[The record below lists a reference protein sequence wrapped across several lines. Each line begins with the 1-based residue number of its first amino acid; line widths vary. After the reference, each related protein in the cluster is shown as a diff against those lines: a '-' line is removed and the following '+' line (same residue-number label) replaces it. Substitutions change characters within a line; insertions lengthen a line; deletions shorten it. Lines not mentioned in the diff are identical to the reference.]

1 MKMKIILFASCA
13 VLCGVTTM
21 AVAADRVRPGQWETT
36 LSVLGQTI
44 TRPSCL
50 SKADA
55 DAINGNE
62 ASIRAYAERV
72 SQPAACK
79 VKDVHIDGNT
89 VSVTSMCASGKENV
103 GKTTY
108 HGDRYETVNT
118 NGTKATAKLVG
129 QCQ

>member
-1 MKMKIILFASCA
+1 MTMKIILLASCA
-13 VLCGVTTM
+13 VMCGATTT

-36 LSVLGQTI
+36 LTVFGQTM

-62 ASIRAYAERV
+62 ASIRAYTERV

-79 VKDVHIDGNT
+79 VKEVHIDGNT
-89 VSVTSMCASGKENV
+89 VSVTSTCASGKENV

-108 HGDRYETVNT
+108 HGDSYETVNT
-118 NGTKATAKLVG
+118 NGTRATAKLVG
-129 QCQ
+129 RCQ